1 MMEENEV
8 QEFSR
13 EPDVDELKA
22 DFDRCRL
29 SLGFWRDR
37 AEEARDVR
45 RNEWAGKGRYGRKE
59 GDDAFP
65 WAGASD
71 LEPNLVNPLID
82 GDVALLKSSLKKG
95 NLVAAPVESGDIKT
109 AKLVT
114 EFMQWRL
121 GTMDEMPREAGVAAN
136 HLLET
141 GTAFLGIYWKREVTR
156 VYESISLE
164 EIAAQAPEVAAAIAD
179 VDMAEGVV
187 EMARAAFPNLRKS
200 RVKKM
205 ISELRRDG
213 VTEIPSERV
222 VSNRPAV
229 RAYEL
234 GRDLILDGNVL
245 DLQTARAIYCVHW
258 YTPESLKEKVLLDD
272 WDEDFVDDAIEVTTG
287 KSEVGMSLI
296 GEYSY
301 GDGSSVPRD
310 YEGLVRLVTCYRKD
324 IDEDGVPICSTTIF
338 SEGVEGYAKHG
349 PTMYDPGKY
358 PFVAITREHL
368 SRRLLDSRGYPELLR
383 SYQLAVKTE
392 MDSRRD
398 RASLSTVPPVEYLV
412 GRRPEKLGPG
422 TQVPVRRRG
431 EVGYME
437 IPKFSQASTQ
447 VEMELRALANR
458 VTGRPTSELDA
469 VEANTLRQSLVD
481 NWLFGWKEVLRMVW
495 SLQRQYGG
503 PEVWFRVT
511 GNEEGAEIVMDDTAD
526 LYDFDI
532 TWDTMNADS
541 EKVLKK
547 LETVGQ
553 ILAQYDR
560 SGQARYDE
568 YLKVFLEAVD
578 PNLASKLIAPAQEAT
593 NQEIAETSADL
604 AKIFSGQVVNAPQ
617 NANTQLRLQIMQQ
630 YLQGTQEIPG
640 SDIQARVEED
650 EQFAAR
656 LQNYASQLEF
666 QEQQQ
671 RNALT
676 GALGA
681 PPGNVPA
688 TSEPAL

>member
-258 YTPESLKEKVLLDD
+258 YTPENLKEKVLLDD

-481 NWLFGWKEVLRMVW
+481 NWLFAWKEVLRMVW
-495 SLQRQYGG
+495 SLQRQY
-503 PEVWFRVT
+503 
-511 GNEEGAEIVMDDTAD
+511 
-526 LYDFDI
+526 
-532 TWDTMNADS
+532 
-541 EKVLKK
+541 
-547 LETVGQ
+547 GQ

-604 AKIFSGQVVNAPQ
+604 AKIFSGQVVTAPQ

-630 YLQGTQEIPG
+630 YLQGTQEIPAE
-640 SDIQARVEED
+640 DVQARVQED

>member
-13 EPDVDELKA
+13 EPDVDELKS
-22 DFDRCRL
+22 DFNRCRL
-29 SLGFWRDR
+29 SLGYWRDR

-141 GTAFLGIYWKREVTR
+141 GTAFLGIYWKRDVTR
-156 VYESISLE
+156 VYEPITLE
-164 EIAAQAPEVAAAIAD
+164 EIAGQAPEVAAAIED
-179 VDMAEGVV
+179 PDMTDAVIDMV
-187 EMARAAFPNLRKS
+187 RQAFPALSKS
-200 RVKKM
+200 RVRKM
-205 ISELRRDG
+205 VKELRGDG
-213 VTEIPSERV
+213 VTEMPTEKV
-222 VSNRPAV
+222 TSNRPAI

-245 DLQTARAIYCVHW
+245 DLQTARAVYCVHW
-258 YTPESLKEKVLLDD
+258 YTPETLKEKVLLDD
-272 WDEDFVDDAIEVTTG
+272 WDSDFVDDAIEVTTG

-301 GDGSSVPRD
+301 GDGSEVPRD

-392 MDSRRD
+392 LDSRRD

-437 IPKFSQASTQ
+437 IPRYSPASTE
-447 VEMELRALANR
+447 VEMELRALANK

-481 NWLFGWKEVLRMVW
+481 NWLFAWKEVLRMVW

-511 GNEEGAEIVMDDTAD
+511 GNEEGAQIIMDETAD

-532 TWDTMNADS
+532 SWDAANADS
-541 EKVLKK
+541 DKVLKK

-553 ILAQYDR
+553 VLAQYDR

-568 YLKVFLEAVD
+568 YLRVFLEAVD

-593 NQEIAETSADL
+593 NKEVEETSADL
-604 AKIFSGQVVNAPQ
+604 AKIFSGQVVNAPP
-617 NANTQLRLQIMQQ
+617 NANVQLRLQIMQQ
-630 YLQGTQEIPG
+630 YLQGTEEIPAQ
-640 SDIQARVEED
+640 DVQARIEQD

-666 QEQQQ
+666 QQTQQ

-688 TSEPAL
+688 TSVQGA